1 MEEIPVTPSYS
12 IISASTTKTTD
23 TVSSSVYEESAPD
36 IETETTTETET
47 ETETETVTD
56 MNNVSVN
63 GNISVDFD
71 LF

>member
-47 ETETETVTD
+47 ETETVTD